1 MTNGERYAIMK
12 LQEIAAITR
21 YPVQGVLCE
30 KEIIKVRIHL
40 SEIRKYVQVNRDV
53 LSQQVLV
60 GTCCDFFLFHISCRE
75 SLFFENLS
83 EGLSHFFIFASSN
96 AN

>member
-1 MTNGERYAIMK
+1 MK

-21 YPVQGVLCE
+21 CPTQRVLCE
-30 KEIIKVRIHL
+30 REIIKVRIHL

-60 GTCCDFFLFHISCRE
+60 RTCCDFFLFHISCRE

-83 EGLSHFFIFASSN
+83 EGLSHFLFLPLQMLIKYIEG
-96 AN
+96 

>member
-1 MTNGERYAIMK
+1 MTNGEIYDIITM
-12 LQEIAAITR
+12 QEIAAITR
-21 YPVQGVLCE
+21 YPAQGVLCE

-40 SEIRKYVQVNRDV
+40 SEIRKYVQMNRDV

-60 GTCCDFFLFHISCRE
+60 GTCCDYFLFHISCRE

-83 EGLSHFFIFASSN
+83 ESLAYFFIFTS
-96 AN
+96 